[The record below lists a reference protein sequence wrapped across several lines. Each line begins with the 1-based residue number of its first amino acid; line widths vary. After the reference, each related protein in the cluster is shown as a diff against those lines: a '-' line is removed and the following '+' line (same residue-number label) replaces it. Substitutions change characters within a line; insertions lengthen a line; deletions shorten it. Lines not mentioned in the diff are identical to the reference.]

1 MRSIS
6 RPLAWSLT
14 IPALLWM
21 AFASAQA
28 QPAAPDGAPPAQVQQ
43 LLKLLQ
49 DPAVR
54 TWIEREQKSPPASS
68 AQPKPLTTTE
78 AISERIS
85 QLREH
90 FAGIVAAVPTLPT
103 ELRQAA
109 GALMDELQGR
119 SLARVLVL
127 VLAFLALGAGVEWLF
142 RRGTRSLKH
151 PSPASVPASGHE
163 RLRAVALHL
172 AFELCAVVVFA
183 LGSIGAFLA
192 FDWPPLLKK
201 VVVGYLAATVVVR
214 LVLTVARSLLLPD
227 PAAAEVDPGAPTR
240 RRRLT
245 LFIAWLAFGIA
256 TADALKITGLAP
268 TELALVS
275 YILGL
280 GLLLIAISIVWA
292 RPRPAP
298 GASGKVPHAAKAAL
312 LSAYLVLLWVLWVG
326 ALMGLFWLG
335 VTALLLPV
343 AIKASER
350 AARRLLDDRE
360 GSGKTALTAVYLD
373 RGVRALLIL
382 GAVALLAHALEIDF
396 ASMTSRDT
404 VVYRLARGVL
414 TSIVILLVADL
425 LWQVM
430 KTLIDRRLALIG
442 STSLPGSEE
451 ALREARLRTL
461 LPIFRIVSFVVMAVV
476 AVLMVLSALGVEIG
490 PLIAGAGIFGVAIG
504 FGSQAI
510 VRDVISGIFYLLDDA
525 FRIGEYIQSGNY
537 KGTVESLGF
546 RSVRLRHHRGPIY
559 IVPYGSLG
567 AVQNTSRDW
576 VIDKMTIGVTYD
588 TDLDKA
594 KKLIKQVG
602 NQLAENPEYKDKIIE
617 PLKMQGVEEFGD
629 FAIQIRMKMMTRP
642 GEQFV
647 IRRRAYA
654 MIKAA
659 FDQNGIKFAYPTVQ
673 VAGGQEAQLAAAQ
686 EALKVLKPPPAA

>member
-6 RPLAWSLT
+6 KLPAWPLA
-14 IPALLWM
+14 IPVLLWM
-21 AFASAQA
+21 AFAPALAQS
-28 QPAAPDGAPPAQVQQ
+28 AAPDSAPPAQVQQ

-68 AQPKPLTTTE
+68 TESKPLTTTE

-85 QLREH
+85 RLREH

-119 SLARVLVL
+119 SLARVLFLVL
-127 VLAFLALGAGVEWLF
+127 VFLALGAGVEWLF

-151 PSPASVPASGHE
+151 PRPASVPASGHE

-214 LVLTVARSLLLPD
+214 LVLTIARSFLL

-350 AARRLLDDRE
+350 ATRRLLDDRE

-430 KTLIDRRLALIG
+430 RTLIDRRLALIG
-442 STSLPGSEE
+442 STAPPGSEE

-461 LPIFRIVSFVVMAVV
+461 LPIFRIVSFVAMAVV

-602 NQLAENPEYKDKIIE
+602 KELAENPEYKDKIME

-659 FDQNGIKFAYPTVQ
+659 FDQSGIKFAYPTVQ
-673 VAGGQEAQLAAAQ
+673 VAGGQEAQAAAAQ
-686 EALKVLKPPPAA
+686 EALKILKPPPAA